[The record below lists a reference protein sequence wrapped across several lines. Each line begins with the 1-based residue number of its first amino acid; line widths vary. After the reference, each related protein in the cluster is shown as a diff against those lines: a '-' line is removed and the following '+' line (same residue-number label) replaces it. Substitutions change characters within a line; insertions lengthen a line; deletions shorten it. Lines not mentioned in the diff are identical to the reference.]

1 MIRPLVTAIVLAAGG
16 STRFGRPKLLEPLPA
31 YQGRPMVS
39 VVVDTVLTVGFHQ
52 VIVVV
57 GSHARE
63 VTEALAGRPVDIVVN
78 SRWSQG
84 LSTSLHAGLD
94 HVDPRSE
101 AALFVLA
108 DQPAITPHVI
118 RSLVEAYQATGALIV
133 VPTYRGRL
141 GNPRLFS
148 RRTFDDLRQVT
159 GDEGGRSVL
168 KSGRFEVVQV
178 EVDQDAILVDV
189 DQPED
194 LHHLTVD
201 LMKRCERYK
210 DREQTDDYG

>member
-1 MIRPLVTAIVLAAGG
+1 MTGPLVTAIVLAAGG

-39 VVVDTVLTVGFHQ
+39 VIVDTVLAAGLHQ

-57 GSHARE
+57 GSQARE
-63 VTEALAGRPVDIVVN
+63 ITEVLVGRPVKIVVN
-78 SRWSQG
+78 SHWAEG
-84 LSTSLHAGLD
+84 LSTSLRVGLE

-108 DQPAITPHVI
+108 DQPAITPQLI
-118 RSLVEAYQATGALIV
+118 RSLVEAYQATGAPIV
-133 VPTYRGRL
+133 APTYRGRL

-148 RRTFDDLRQVT
+148 RRTFDDLRQIT

-178 EVDQDAILVDV
+178 EVDQEAILVDV

-194 LHHLTVD
+194 LYHFTLN
-201 LMKRCERYK
+201 KGKGER
-210 DREQTDDYG
+210 